1 MSKNI
6 TITEKQFKS
15 LMESVSEV
23 SYDTVW
29 NAANKT
35 DDVDFSGV
43 KDAIY
48 NLREALEVY
57 YRSFSPLHGRA
68 ALGYYMEKGKAP
80 AEGSAT
86 KFLGYLDEMENYFNR
101 KEEQSRNFYD
111 TSNRMQEDNDKRLY
125 DIALKMGFKGN
136 DFMDIWQHMSS
147 EQYEQFMEQLPPD
160 LRQYVENHW

>member
-1 MSKNI
+1 
-6 TITEKQFKS
+6 
-15 LMESVSEV
+15 
-23 SYDTVW
+23 
-29 NAANKT
+29 
-35 DDVDFSGV
+35 
-43 KDAIY
+43 
-48 NLREALEVY
+48 
-57 YRSFSPLHGRA
+57 
-68 ALGYYMEKGKAP
+68 MEKGKAP

-101 KEEQSRNFYD
+101 KEQQSRNFYD
-111 TSNRMQEDNDKRLY
+111 ASNRMQEDNDKRLY